1 MIPILISLVSGVIA
15 WLLITK
21 GGCNEEALHAAAS
34 AYASVAVTM
43 LGFMMAMLAI
53 LVTIADRRLIRNMAK
68 TGHYD
73 RLLHQMYWSSAY
85 FGVATLGALLSLFM
99 TDQWLAVGMALD
111 SGLVAGACYL
121 VICVGRKLRTILVLV
136 TPTEKRALD

>member
-1 MIPILISLVSGVIA
+1 MIPILVSLISGVVA
-15 WLLITK
+15 WFLITK
-21 GGCNEEALHAAAS
+21 GGCNDEALHAAAS

-73 RLLHQMYWSSAY
+73 RLIHQMYWSSAY

-99 TDQWLAVGMALD
+99 TGQWLTVGMAID

-121 VICVGRKLRTILVLV
+121 VICVGRKLRTILRIIN
-136 TPTEKRALD
+136 PTSNIPID